1 MENDKIIKNDKTSQD
16 TSTSY
21 WQNNPLK
28 ISKKSKIKQ
37 ILSNK
42 DLLNHVQN
50 HIDKHE
56 FKINYKIN
64 DKNLSINNLCSFIN
78 INYIDKSGDTF
89 VYTPDIIK
97 YYIKNSLVISF
108 YFQDEMIGLI
118 VGRKT
123 LLNIVGEE
131 LNSVEVNFLSLIEK
145 YRNKNITPLL
155 ISILTKEVILNYDIG
170 IAYYTLDC
178 DVKCPH
184 YNLKRIYHRFINI
197 ENLFN
202 CKFIKDDILQ
212 IEIYQNIFNTF
223 KYNDCLSKQNIFYYN
238 YKNNKNNKNNNNN
251 NNNNDSNNNNDNND
265 NNSKQPFI
273 SSNIIKVVYENL
285 CLFNEHKHD
294 IYEMKSYE
302 DIEETFLNKSFHHFI
317 FHENFIIKNYICI
330 CSLGTINISTH
341 NICRN
346 GYINNSFYENDPN
359 YLIECLS
366 EFIYKKDIFD
376 LITWNDF
383 FTVNDNISKA
393 TKGTGTSKYYLFN
406 MVLNKIESCKNGLV
420 IL

>member
-1 MENDKIIKNDKTSQD
+1 MENNKIIENDKFTQD

-21 WQNNPLK
+21 WENNPLK
-28 ISKKSKIKQ
+28 VSKKSKIKQ

-56 FKINYKIN
+56 FKIDYKVN
-64 DKNLSINNLCSFIN
+64 DKNISIKELCSFIN

-108 YFQDEMIGLI
+108 YFKNKIIGLI

-123 LLNIVGEE
+123 LLNIIGKE

-155 ISILTKEVILNYDIG
+155 ISILTKEVVLNYDIG

-178 DVKCPH
+178 DIKCPH
-184 YNLKRIYHRFINI
+184 YNSKSFYHRFINI
-197 ENLFN
+197 KNLFD
-202 CKFIKDDILQ
+202 CKFIKDDILK
-212 IEIYQNIFNTF
+212 IDKYKKVFNTF
-223 KYNDCLSKQNIFYYN
+223 NYKDTFKNQEIFYYN
-238 YKNNKNNKNNNNN
+238 FKE
-251 NNNNDSNNNNDNND
+251 
-265 NNSKQPFI
+265 NSENSEI
-273 SSNIIKVVYENL
+273 SENIIKLVYDNL
-285 CLFNEHKHD
+285 SLFNNHKYD
-294 IYEMKSYE
+294 IYEIKSY
-302 DIEETFLNKSFHHFI
+302 DYIKQTFLNESFHHFI
-317 FHENFIIKNYICI
+317 FHQNFNIKNYICI
-330 CSLGTINISTH
+330 CNIRTINISTFD
-341 NICRN
+341 IYRN
-346 GYINNSFYENDPN
+346 AYINNIFYENNPN
-359 YLIECLS
+359 YLIEYLS
-366 EFIYKKDIFD
+366 EFIHKKNIFD

-383 FTVNDNISKA
+383 FTINDDISKA
-393 TKGTGTSKYYLFN
+393 TKGTGISKYYLFN
-406 MVLNKIESCKNGLV
+406 MVSNKIESSKNGLF